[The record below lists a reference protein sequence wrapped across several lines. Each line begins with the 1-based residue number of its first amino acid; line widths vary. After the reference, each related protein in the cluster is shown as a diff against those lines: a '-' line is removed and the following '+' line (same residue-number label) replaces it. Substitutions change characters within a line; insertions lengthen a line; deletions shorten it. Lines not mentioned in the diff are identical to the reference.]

1 MKKSIDEKYRSIFE
15 HSAVSLWEED
25 ISRLRSK
32 LHQMKTG
39 GSFSLRAHLAAHPEF
54 VQEAVGLIEV
64 TDVNQASLRLFEAD
78 RKEQLLGP
86 LNVVLDAVSRAALG
100 ETILAIDEGR
110 SDVEAESTAVTLN
123 GKKLSLIVRSHIPL
137 ADAAYPRMLVSLVD
151 ITARKEAEERE
162 RRSSNILNSMI
173 GSAPDA
179 IFVKDRSLRT
189 VLCNAAHSRSI
200 GKEPK
205 DTYGKTDIENGWS
218 AEVVKGNPEKGIEGW
233 EKDDLAALSGA
244 TVQVSG
250 TPLNVNNEIRYL
262 DVVKMPLRDQDGAV
276 IGVIGIGIDVT
287 ERRRVEAD
295 LRRAKEFAENL
306 INTANVIVLGLDLEG
321 RVTLFNRAAEM
332 ITGYSRE
339 ELVNRSW
346 FETVVPKERFPEV
359 WTKFEKLTREEETGN
374 FENPILTKSGEERY
388 VSWQNSQ
395 IQENGH
401 VTGTLSFGIDIT
413 DRRRMEGELAW
424 ERRLFS
430 MLMDNL
436 PDQIYFKDR
445 MSRFIRASRSHALVL
460 GLADPSQETGKT
472 DADYFAADHARK
484 AREDELCIMRTGES
498 LIDIEERLTY
508 PDRPDTWVLTTK
520 MPLRE
525 PAGNIVGTFGIS
537 HDITARK
544 QLEAKNQ
551 QLATLVE
558 SADDAIVGLDLER
571 RITVWS
577 KGAERLYGYSAAE
590 MIGAPTA
597 SLIPSALED
606 EARLI
611 REKIMRGEQITHF
624 ETTRLRKDGSKIIV
638 SLTLSAIRDA
648 QGRIV
653 GMASVARD
661 VTEQKAVQAQLNR
674 AQRLESLATL
684 ARGVAHQ
691 FNNINTVIRGYLDM
705 MKSEKRLPARIAS
718 YVEAA
723 CSGVQKAVDITDRLL
738 ALTEPGGSSNTLRL
752 DVLARGV
759 LALHEKRIEEEKVQL
774 VRGLAETAPIAGDES
789 RLRFVL
795 SSLIGN
801 ALDSL
806 LDRPVRMVRVR
817 TGNTKDSVFF
827 EVEDSGCGIP
837 EEDMPRIFSPFFSAK
852 GEWAP
857 TGSPQARLKGVGLS
871 LAISSTTVSEF
882 GGRIDVQSTK
892 GGGST
897 FRVVMPLAPQ
907 SP

>member
-15 HSAVSLWEED
+15 YSAVSLWEED
-25 ISRLRSK
+25 ISKLRSK
-32 LHQMKTG
+32 LNELKKG
-39 GSFSLRAHLAAHPEF
+39 GRFNLRDYIAAHPEF
-54 VQEAVGLIEV
+54 VQEAVGLIVV

-78 RKEQLLGP
+78 RREQLLGP
-86 LNVVLDAVSRAALG
+86 LNVVLDSVSWASFG
-100 ETILAIDEGR
+100 DMILAIAEGD
-110 SDVEAESTAVTLN
+110 SEIEVESAAITLK
-123 GKKLSLIVRSHIPL
+123 GRKLSLIVKRHIPPV
-137 ADAAYPRMLVSLVD
+137 DAAYPFMLVSLID
-151 ITARKEAEERE
+151 ITARKQAEERE
-162 RRSSNILNSMI
+162 RQSAIILHSIIDSS
-173 GSAPDA
+173 PDT
-179 IFVKDRSLRT
+179 IFVKDSALRM
-189 VLCNAAHSRSI
+189 VLCNTALARNI

-205 DTYGKTDIENGWS
+205 DTFGKSDIENGWS
-218 AEVVKGNPEKGIEGW
+218 VDLVKGNAEKGIVGW
-233 EKDDLAALSGA
+233 EKDDLAALSGK
-244 TVQVSG
+244 TVQVVAEPSDFDKG
-250 TPLNVNNEIRYL
+250 IRYF
-262 DVVKMPLRDQDGAV
+262 DTVKIPLRDRDGT
-276 IGVIGIGIDVT
+276 IIGIVGIGRDVT
-287 ERRRVEAD
+287 ERRKAEAD

-306 INTANVIVLGLDLEG
+306 INTANVMVLGLDLEG
-321 RVTLFNRAAEM
+321 RVTIFNKAAEQ
-332 ITGYSRE
+332 ITGYTRAE
-339 ELVNRSW
+339 IVDRSW
-346 FETVVPKERFPEV
+346 FETVVPKERYPKV
-359 WTKFEKLTREEETGN
+359 WNKFERLAREGETGTS
-374 FENPILTKSGEERY
+374 ENPILTRSGEERY
-388 VSWQNSQ
+388 IAWQNSQ

-413 DRRRMEGELAW
+413 DRRRMEEDLAW
-424 ERRLFS
+424 ERSLFN

-436 PDQIYFKDR
+436 PDQIYFKDKG
-445 MSRFIRASRSHALVL
+445 SVFIRTSRSHARGL
-460 GLADPSQETGKT
+460 GLDDPSQEIGKT
-472 DADYFAADHARK
+472 DADFFAADHSRK
-484 AREDELCIMRTGES
+484 ALEDEQRIMRTGEP
-498 LIDIEERLTY
+498 LVDIEEKLTY

-537 HDITARK
+537 HDITARM

-551 QLATLVE
+551 QLAMLVE

-597 SLIPSALED
+597 SLIPSDLED

-611 REKIMRGEQITHF
+611 REKIMGGEQITHF

-738 ALTEPGGSSNTLRL
+738 ALTEPGGSSDTLRL
-752 DVLARGV
+752 DVLAQGV

-774 VRGLAETAPIAGDES
+774 VRGLAETAPIAGDKS

-817 TGNTKDSVFF
+817 TGTTKDAAFF

-857 TGSPQARLKGVGLS
+857 PGSPQARLKGVGLS